1 MDFKTLFLLLLI
13 MRPFG
18 LLLVFVYDL
27 ITEIRW
33 LHRAMYTLL
42 DLEDRDDAVD
52 ELGQVEQKPLP

>member
-1 MDFKTLFLLLLI
+1 

-42 DLEDRDDAVD
+42 DLEDQDDAVD